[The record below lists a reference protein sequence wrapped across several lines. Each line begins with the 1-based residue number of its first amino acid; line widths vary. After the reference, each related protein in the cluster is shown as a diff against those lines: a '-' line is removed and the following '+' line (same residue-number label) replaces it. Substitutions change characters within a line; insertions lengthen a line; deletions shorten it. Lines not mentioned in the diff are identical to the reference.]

1 MNSTIETESAAP
13 HSRPQELTHEVKFT
27 GNLGDYFRLELKNVA
42 LVILTLGIYSAWS
55 KVNRNQFFARH
66 TWVDGHN
73 FEYTANPKTILRSR
87 LIVAAVL
94 ISSLASELAYPA
106 ISGVTNILIVIATP
120 WALVSSLAFNARN
133 TRHRGH
139 SFSFHGDIKTSYM
152 TCLSMFAIQL
162 LTLGAGLPV
171 VQRKLAQFV
180 LPNLQFGKR
189 PFSFIAKDSPF
200 WKLSGTLAL
209 MGLGG
214 ILIVLAVCGGSAWA
228 LVSLAPDLAM
238 ESKTEFG
245 GSSIAGPAMGVFF
258 FTYPFVLA
266 GALFLAGWMRARCA
280 QLIAEFMSFGP
291 HRFEC
296 TQRGRELGWI
306 YFSNFFAVLLS
317 LGLAAPWAI
326 IRTRRYR
333 MKNLFVHAQGPLLA
347 GLVPSS
353 ASGSTD
359 DPDSHGDA
367 FGDLAVGLDI
377 GI

>member
-1 MNSTIETESAAP
+1 MTSSIETSRTTP
-13 HSRPQELTHEVKFT
+13 HSQPQALTHEVKFT
-27 GNLGDYFRLELKNVA
+27 GALGDYFRLELKNIA
-42 LVILTLGIYSAWS
+42 LTILTLGIYSAWS

-87 LIVAAVL
+87 LIVAAVVFA
-94 ISSLASELAYPA
+94 SLASEIAYPA
-106 ISGVTNILIVIATP
+106 INGVTNLLIVIATP

-139 SFSFHGDIKTSYM
+139 SFSFHGELKESYL
-152 TCLSMFAIQL
+152 TCLTMFALQMF
-162 LTLGAGLPV
+162 TLGIGLPV
-171 VQRKLAQFV
+171 VQRRLAQFI

-189 PFSFIAKDSPF
+189 PFSFVSKVQPF
-200 WKLSGTLAL
+200 WKLAGVLAL
-209 MGLGG
+209 MGIGG
-214 ILIVLAVCGGSAWA
+214 ILATAAACIGGGWA
-228 LVSLAPDLAM
+228 LTTLYP
-238 ESKTEFG
+238 EHFG
-245 GSSIAGPAMGVFF
+245 EGKVAITAVTVFYF
-258 FTYPFVLA
+258 VYPLVLA
-266 GALFLAGWMRARCA
+266 GFMFIAGWMRANCA
-280 QLIAEFMSFGP
+280 QLIARSMSFGP

-306 YFSNFFAVLLS
+306 YFCNFFAVLFT

-333 MKNLFVHAQGPLLA
+333 MKHLFVHAHGPLVH

-353 ASGSTD
+353 ASGSDD

-367 FGDLAVGLDI
+367 FGDIAVGLDI